1 MKSLFA
7 VFCLSALFSAVSLAA
22 EPNFEYQQYWP
33 QWRGPEMNGVAPH
46 GNPPTEW
53 SESKNVKWKIKIP
66 GKGSA
71 SPIVWKETIFVLSAV
86 PTGEKVEVAPPSP
99 DTPAWRRGKVAGEVQ
114 RFTIFAVSRND
125 GRILWQK
132 SLREELPHEGTHET
146 GTWAS
151 ASPAT
156 DGEHV
161 YAFFGSRG
169 LYCLTMEGEVLWEV
183 DLGDMQTKLSFGE
196 GSSPF
201 VYRDRIILNWDHE
214 GQSFIVALNKKTGE
228 EVWRVNRDE
237 MTSWATP
244 VVVEQDGVAQVIVN
258 ATSRIRSYDFEN
270 GKLIWECEGMTS
282 NVIPTPI
289 ISDGMVYVT
298 SGFRGNA
305 LLAIQIDG
313 AQNDI
318 TGSENIVWSHD
329 KHTPYVP
336 TPLLYEGALYFLS
349 RNSGILSSFDART
362 GRAFYG
368 PERLK
373 DIGDVYASPVGAAGR
388 VYITDRDGNTA
399 VLAHGP
405 ELTMLGVN
413 SLEDGFDA
421 SAAIVEDEL
430 YLRGTKYLYRISEE

>member
-1 MKSLFA
+1 
-7 VFCLSALFSAVSLAA
+7 
-22 EPNFEYQQYWP
+22 
-33 QWRGPEMNGVAPH
+33 MNGVAPH
-46 GNPPTEW
+46 GNPPIEW
-53 SESKNVKWKIKIP
+53 SESKNVKWKIEIP

-71 SPIVWKETIFVLSAV
+71 SPIVWKDTIFVLSAV

-99 DTPAWRRGKVAGEVQ
+99 DTPAWRRGKVASEVQ

-125 GRILWQK
+125 GRVLWQK

-169 LYCLTMEGEVLWEV
+169 LYCLTMDGKVVWEV
-183 DLGDMQTKLSFGE
+183 DLGDMQTKLGFGE

-201 VYRDRIILNWDHE
+201 VYDDRIILNWDHE
-214 GQSFIVALNKKTGE
+214 KQSFIVALNKKSGE
-228 EVWRVNRDE
+228 EIWRVNRDE

-258 ATSRIRSYDFEN
+258 ATSRIRSYNFEN
-270 GKLIWECEGMTS
+270 GELIWECEGMTQ

-305 LLAIQIDG
+305 LLAIRMAG
-313 AQNDI
+313 AQNNI
-318 TGSENIVWSHD
+318 TGSESIVWSHD

-336 TPLLYEGALYFLS
+336 TPLLYEGTLYFLS
-349 RNSGILSSFDART
+349 RNSGILSSFDARS
-362 GRAFYG
+362 GSPFYG
-368 PERLK
+368 PERLT

-405 ELTMLGVN
+405 ELKILGVN

-421 SAAIVEDEL
+421 SPAIVDDEL